1 MRLNYRQL
9 GMACSRGRITV
20 AMALLLMLGLVALR
34 LGSGAARLGNEPSRL
49 QTSTAQNPISAHE
62 APNVLTAYGHLPLI
76 FERNQG
82 QSDARVKFL
91 ARGGGYSLF
100 LTADEA
106 VLALRQ
112 SALSTRHSANSVSV
126 LRMGLANA
134 SRQPDIVGDNELPG
148 KSNYFIG
155 NDPAKW
161 HRDVSQFA
169 RVRYR
174 NVYPGIDLV
183 YHGNQGRLEYDFEV
197 APGGDPQQV
206 ALRFLGTDSLTV
218 DSDGNLVLGL
228 KHGRMRFQSPRVY
241 QELGDQE
248 RAVPGRFELR
258 GSHEVGFALGAY
270 DRSRALIIDPIL
282 TYSTYF
288 GGSGDEACSV
298 ILGTPVSGCPAVTVD
313 TALNAYIAG
322 ITSSADFPL
331 AGTPYQSTLR
341 GAANIFVAKF
351 NGAANTLI
359 FSTYLGGDGTDYTAG
374 VTVDPGFNVFVAGT
388 TNSTNFPT
396 SSSAFQTAALNTN
409 NHVFVSQ
416 LDPAGHTLLYSTYL
430 SGDGTDTASG
440 IALGPDGNA
449 YVTGTT
455 TSTEVETGFPSTLGA
470 YQTSPRAANQFF
482 LTKLNPT
489 LSGVDSVPYSTYFG
503 GSTPSTG
510 QTVGG
515 GIAVD
520 NNSNAYITG
529 GTDFTNLPV
538 LNAFQGA
545 SNGGLDAFV
554 AKISPG
560 AVTGTQLIYS
570 TYIGGSGDDIG
581 HGIAVDTSSNVYVTG
596 STISTNFPAAGTG
609 VFQSNSGGGTDAF
622 LAKFG
627 TPCTGTGCTN
637 TNVPLNY
644 STYLGGSGDDV
655 GLAIALDN
663 TGSPTNNNQG
673 ARITGWTSSTD
684 FPSVNNPVQSGFGGV
699 PGVTDAFVARID
711 TTATTQT
718 APGHY
723 STYLGG
729 SGDDYGTSIASDT
742 QGASYVAGE
751 TTSSDLL
758 TKAPPQTYSYQQSLN
773 GSSDAFLSKLGPV
786 LSFGLT
792 ASASPSPVGVGSQV
806 TFTYTITNT
815 GDFTSGITF
824 TDTLQNSSAATFVS
838 ATTNTGTNACGQ
850 PNGGT
855 VLCNIGTLNAGAT
868 ATVTVILTPVAPTPP
883 ATNSVTLG
891 NSGFVGVSGSSLAS
905 AAASVTVNDFDIG
918 VAPATATVAAGVPA
932 TYTATVTPTGSIPA
946 SVSFSCSSG
955 LPTGAACTETTNPIP
970 NLENGAADTVLIINT
985 TARVTT
991 TTEWWHGGRPFY
1003 AGWLPISGL
1012 ALLGAG
1018 IGKASRKRRVLMGL
1032 LLAGFF
1038 ALIFFQPGCSS
1049 SKSTTTTTG
1058 TPAGTYIVTVSATSG
1073 GSGAAVRS
1081 TTVTLVVE

>member
-1 MRLNYRQL
+1 MNCRQL

-20 AMALLLMLGLVALR
+20 AMVLLMMLGFGALR
-34 LGSGAARLGNEPSRL
+34 VGSGAAQLSSEASRPRTFTT
-49 QTSTAQNPISAHE
+49 QGPISAHE
-62 APNVLTAYGHLPLI
+62 APTVLTAYGQLPLI

-82 QSDARVKFL
+82 QSDPRVKFL
-91 ARGGGYSLF
+91 ARGGGYTLF

-106 VLALRQ
+106 VLALRHA
-112 SALSTRHSANSVSV
+112 SNDKRRSANPVSV

-134 SRQPDIVGDNELPG
+134 SRQPDVVGDNELPG

-155 NDPAKW
+155 NDPSKW
-161 HRDVSQFA
+161 HRDIPQFA
-169 RVRYR
+169 RVRYH
-174 NVYPGIDLV
+174 NLYPGIDLI

-206 ALRFLGTDSLTV
+206 ALRFLGADSLTV
-218 DSDGNLVLGL
+218 DSSGNLVLGL
-228 KHGRMRFQSPRVY
+228 KDGSVRLQSPRVY
-241 QELGDQE
+241 QELDSKQ
-248 RAVPGRFELR
+248 RIVTGRFELR
-258 GSHEVGFALGAY
+258 GNHEVGFALGPY

-282 TYSTYF
+282 TYSTYL

-298 ILGTPVSGCPAVTVD
+298 ILGAPVSGCPAVAVD

-322 ITSSADFPL
+322 ITNSTDFPL
-331 AGTPYQSTLR
+331 AGTPYQSTLK

-351 NGAANTLI
+351 NGAANTLL
-359 FSTYLGGDGTDYTAG
+359 FSTYLGGDGTDSTVG
-374 VTVDPGFNVFVAGT
+374 VAVDPGFNVFVAGT
-388 TNSTNFPT
+388 TSSTNFPT
-396 SSSAFQTAALNTN
+396 NGQIAPFQATPLSAN

-416 LDPAGHTLLYSTYL
+416 LDPGGSTLLYSTYL
-430 SGDGTDTASG
+430 SSDGTDTASG

-455 TSTEVETGFPSTLGA
+455 TSTEARTGFPSTLGA
-470 YQTSPRAANQFF
+470 YQPSSRATNQFF

-489 LSGVDSVPYSTYFG
+489 LSGADSVPYSTYFG

-520 NNSNAYITG
+520 NSSNVYLTG
-529 GTDFTNLPV
+529 GTGFTNFPT
-538 LNAFQGA
+538 LNAFQGT
-545 SNGGLDAFV
+545 SGGGLDAFV
-554 AKISPG
+554 AKLCPSLAQQCDQG
-560 AVTGTQLIYS
+560 QLIYS
-570 TYIGGSGDDIG
+570 TYIGGSSDDIG
-581 HGIAVDTSSNVYVTG
+581 YGVAVDTSSNVYVTG
-596 STISTNFPAAGTG
+596 STASANFPPAGGTG
-609 VFQSNSGGGTDAF
+609 VFQINPGGGTDAF

-655 GLAIALDN
+655 GMAIALDN

-673 ARITGWTSSTD
+673 ARITGWTNSSD
-684 FPSVNNPVQSGFGGV
+684 FPHPNNPVQTVFGG
-699 PGVTDAFVARID
+699 GLSDAFVARID
-711 TTATTQT
+711 TTATTSN

-729 SGDDYGTSIASDT
+729 TGDDYGTSIASDI

-751 TTSSDLL
+751 TSSSSGFP
-758 TKAPPQTYSYQQSLN
+758 TVNAYQSSLH

-838 ATTNTGTNACGQ
+838 ATSNTGTNACGQ

-905 AAASVTVNDFDIG
+905 AAASVTVNDFDIA
-918 VAPATATVAAGVPA
+918 VAPAIVSVAAGVPA

-946 SVSFSCSSG
+946 SVSFSCSAG
-955 LPTGAACTETTNPIP
+955 LPTGASCTETTNPIP
-970 NLENGAADTVLIINT
+970 NLENGAASTVLIINT

-991 TTEWWHGGRPFY
+991 TTEWWQGGRPFY

-1018 IGKASRKRRVLMGL
+1018 IGKASRKQRALMGL
-1032 LLAGFF
+1032 LLVGFF
-1038 ALIFFQPGCSS
+1038 SLIFFQPGCGG

-1058 TPAGTYIVTVSATSG
+1058 TPAGNYLVTVSATSG
-1073 GSGAAVRS
+1073 GSGAAVRGA
-1081 TTVTLVVE
+1081 TVALVVE